1 MRLLLLGVR
10 NVYRNHTRALLVVGV
25 VALSVAL
32 FVTMSRTGAATA
44 REARELK
51 ARAATRIEVNEEG
64 NTSGYAG
71 TVTAELLPADVSRVQ
86 ALPHVVKVE
95 RYVKRQFVDNRRT
108 PPTGVLI
115 GVEPGATLRL
125 QSMGGFVGSPR
136 LLEGRAFAPDDA
148 GKPVAIVG
156 TAFARSRGVR
166 LGDELALPGAE
177 VQRGKWIYP
186 HSIQDLRARVI
197 GIFEVRVV
205 YADNQVFV
213 PLDVAQGVMALG
225 PGRVSQYIVTVD
237 SAENVPAVAAA
248 LKATLGPA
256 ADVISQDQTAVQTA
270 GALEA
275 VSRASRVGAAV
286 AAAAGM
292 LVVLFTMALVTR
304 ERTREIG
311 ILKAIGASNR
321 NVAQLF
327 TAETLALA
335 VLAGVLGS
343 LLYAVAGRL
352 LGAVFLGL
360 VGGERTGGI
369 RYVPEP
375 EALAQGLGLAVVFGL
390 IGSLYAVTRAVR
402 LRPSDAMRVQ

>member
-10 NVYRNHTRALLVVGV
+10 NVYRNHARALLVIGV
-25 VALSVAL
+25 VGLSVGL
-32 FVTMSRTGAATA
+32 FLTMSRTGAATA

-51 ARAATRIEVNEEG
+51 ARAATRIEVNEAG
-64 NTSGYAG
+64 NPSGYAG
-71 TVTAELLPADVSRVQ
+71 TVTTDLLPADVSRLR
-86 ALPHVVKVE
+86 ALPHVVRVE

-115 GVEPGATLRL
+115 GVDPGATLRL

-136 LLEGRAFAPDDA
+136 VLEGRGFTPDDA
-148 GKPVAIVG
+148 GQPRAIVG
-156 TAFARSRGVR
+156 MAFARSRAVR
-166 LGDELALPGAE
+166 LGDELVLPGPE

-205 YADNQVFV
+205 YPDNQVFV
-213 PLDVAQGVMALG
+213 PLDVAQGVMGLG

-237 SAENVPAVAAA
+237 SAENVPAVARA
-248 LKATLGPA
+248 LRATLGPA
-256 ADVISQDQTAVQTA
+256 VDVISEDQTALQAA

-275 VSRASRVGAAV
+275 VSRASRMGAVVAAV
-286 AAAAGM
+286 AGM
-292 LVVLFTMALVTR
+292 LVVLFTMVLVTR

-335 VLAGVLGS
+335 VSAGVLGS
-343 LLYAVAGRL
+343 LLYGVAGRL

-360 VGGERTGGI
+360 VGGEATGAI
-369 RYVPEP
+369 RYAPEP
-375 EALAQGLGLAVVFGL
+375 AALAQGLALAVAFGL

-402 LRPSDAMRVQ
+402 IRPSDAMRVQ